1 MKELLGLTLM
11 TLVRGLI
18 RRIAS
23 LRGECE
29 DSDQF
34 WSESDKELLQI
45 T

>member
-1 MKELLGLTLM
+1 MKELSGLTLM

-18 RRIAS
+18 RRIARLEES
-23 LRGECE
+23 LE
-29 DSDQF
+29 DSHQF